1 VGIETQMKITQ
12 LTEVK
17 LAERKPQY
25 SGLSDDKVIQLF
37 FDEDLEQSNEAAE
50 EYDPN
55 DSLYGVRYFH
65 VKDGLVVYDN
75 KYGEILSNVQLY
87 PSRGKKKGKWATQDH
102 EAETEWEV
110 KPSKF
115 KVDMTQAVY
124 R

>member
-1 VGIETQMKITQ
+1 MKLAS
-12 LTEVK
+12 LTEAG

-25 SGLSDDKVIQLF
+25 SGLSDDKVIQMF
-37 FDEDLEQSNEAAE
+37 FDEDLEQSKQAVE
-50 EYDPN
+50 EYDSS
-55 DSLYGVRYFH
+55 DSLYGVRYFY

-75 KYGEILSNVQLY
+75 KYGEILSNVLLY
-87 PSRGKKKGKWATQDH
+87 PSKGRKKGKWATMDH

-115 KVDMTQAVY
+115 KVDMTQPVY